1 MKEQKWFTCHDC
13 GKVRGGEPLHVFRTV
28 LKGGIAKVKVCSHC
42 EHGTVPTKQGK
53 K

>member
-13 GKVRGGEPLHVFRTV
+13 GKVRGGEPIRVFRQSP
-28 LKGGIAKVKVCSHC
+28 KGGYTKVKVCSHC
-42 EHGTVPTKQGK
+42 EYGAVFSKKGK